1 MFDFK
6 KNNWRAGSKFC
17 GSLSGYIMHDENKVI
32 FISVSCITEIQRL
45 NHHLSLNF
53 LSGILTDAYKPKP
66 SENNVTEI
74 QKNKRFTFRIVF
86 D

>member
-6 KNNWRAGSKFC
+6 KKWLAGSKFC
-17 GSLSGYIMHDENKVI
+17 GSLSGYMHDENKVI

-53 LSGILTDAYKPKP
+53 LSGILTDAYKPIKP

-74 QKNKRFTFRIVF
+74 QKIKYSRSE
-86 D
+86 